1 MLKDVDRMICA
12 LLQEHARISFSD
24 IAERVGLSIPS
35 VSEHIRKLEE
45 AGVIRGYEAVLDP
58 AACGADVTAFVFV
71 DIDSSANYDQFR
83 RNCRQRKDIM
93 ECHAI
98 TGTASHLIKARVKN
112 TAALEHLLSAVQ
124 QWKGVTRTMTNVVLS
139 THKETVS
146 FL

>member
-1 MLKDVDRMICA
+1 LLKDVDRMICA
-12 LLQEHARISFSD
+12 LLQDSARMSLSD
-24 IAERVGLSIPS
+24 IAERVGLSVPS
-35 VSEHIRKLEE
+35 VSERVRKLEE
-45 AGVIRGYEAVLDP
+45 AGVIRGYGAMLDP
-58 AACGADVTAFVFV
+58 VACGADVTAFVFV

-83 RNCRQRKDIM
+83 RNCRQRKEIM

-112 TAALEHLLSAVQ
+112 TAALEQLLSAVQ

-139 THKETVS
+139 SHKESVS